1 LIAVHTGL
9 SILAELADEI
19 RDVDAPAADP
29 RTADHWTSVDRL
41 LQDWADSPG
50 RRGQL
55 RAHLRALPPAEAD
68 AVVTRSKEATT
79 HFAWCLFDR
88 TGDPFSLWLHEYKP
102 SRKWLP
108 GYANSVHNHRY
119 HFCTTLLSGG
129 YLHER
134 FTADL
139 DDDGTAIRSVTKQS
153 GALCRAGGGGHLLSH
168 EFHRIPVA
176 DDGTMTFL
184 VKSRMVTP
192 WSLSYDPGT
201 GLSQRHIPMG
211 NRLAD
216 LAGRI

>member
-1 LIAVHTGL
+1 LIAVRTGS

-19 RDVDAPAADP
+19 RDVGAPAA
-29 RTADHWTSVDRL
+29 TYWAAVDRL

-50 RRGQL
+50 RRRGL
-55 RAHLRALPPAEAD
+55 RAHLRTLSADEAAD
-68 AVVTRSKEATT
+68 VVTRSKEATT
-79 HFAWCLFDR
+79 HFAWCLYDQP
-88 TGDPFSLWLHEYKP
+88 GDAFSLWLHEYKP
-102 SRKWLP
+102 CRNWLP

-134 FTADL
+134 FTADIH
-139 DDDGTAIRSVTKQS
+139 DNGTTIRSVTRQNS
-153 GALCRAGGGGHLLSH
+153 TYCQEGGGGHLLSH

-184 VKSRMVTP
+184 VKSRMITP
-192 WSLSYDPGT
+192 WSLSYDPAT
-201 GLSQRHIPMG
+201 GLSQRHIPMR
-211 NRLAD
+211 NRLTD